1 MMSAHS
7 LGATTAQDTALEPS
21 QGYSPTQ
28 DTVLCIGWK
37 VASDCRKI
45 LLARQHVILTGDRE
59 REVRYVVLAAA
70 RGYKP

>member
-1 MMSAHS
+1 MSAHP
-7 LGATTAQDTALEPS
+7 LGATTAQDAALEPPR
-21 QGYSPTQ
+21 GHSPAQ

-37 VASDCRKI
+37 VANDCRKI
-45 LLARQHVILTGDRE
+45 LMARQHVILTGDQE